1 MFALFFTALFGIFKN
16 LIVEEL
22 ITDCMGHL
30 LQNETVC
37 ASVNKNKVYLE
48 ISDINTHTRAHTHIQ
63 HSLCLK

>member
-37 ASVNKNKVYLE
+37 ASVNKNKVYL
-48 ISDINTHTRAHTHIQ
+48 
-63 HSLCLK
+63 